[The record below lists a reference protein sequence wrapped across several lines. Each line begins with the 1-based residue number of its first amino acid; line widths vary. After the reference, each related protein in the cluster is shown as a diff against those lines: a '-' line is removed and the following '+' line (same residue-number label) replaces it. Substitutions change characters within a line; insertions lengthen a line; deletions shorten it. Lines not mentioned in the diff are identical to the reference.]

1 MSQPKRLSQDGE
13 RSLLR
18 RLRARDERALA
29 ELYDLVAPWVLGVAF
44 RILQDEAEAEDV
56 VGDVFQQVW
65 GHIDQHDARRGP
77 LVPWILSI
85 ARNRALD
92 ALRRR
97 RRWWRK
103 AERWERARE
112 AAAEDVVG
120 AHAPFEGSVP
130 GWPLH
135 REVHAALGALPE
147 EQRRV
152 VLLAYFEGLTH
163 SEIARRLGQ
172 PLGTVKTRLRI
183 AHQKL
188 TEALQHLKDW
198 MV

>member
-1 MSQPKRLSQDGE
+1 
-13 RSLLR
+13 
-18 RLRARDERALA
+18 
-29 ELYDLVAPWVLGVAF
+29 
-44 RILQDEAEAEDV
+44 ILQYAAEAEDV

-120 AHAPFEGSVP
+120 AHAPFEGSVV

-152 VLLAYFEGLTH
+152 VLLAYFEARVSALEDTLSLIRSPATRVVQIPVSTSGRVGAVTIFADTASHRWLVTCHGL
-163 SEIARRLGQ
+163 SPNQPGQ
-172 PLGTVKTRLRI
+172 AYQI
-183 AHQKL
+183 WFI
-188 TEALQHLKDW
+188 TEQGMKSAAVMSMDSP
-198 MV
+198 

>member
-1 MSQPKRLSQDGE
+1 QPKRLSQDGE

-92 ALRRR
+92 ALRD
-97 RRWWRK
+97 RK
-103 AERWERARE
+103 
-112 AAAEDVVG
+112 
-120 AHAPFEGSVP
+120 S
-130 GWPLH
+130 
-135 REVHAALGALPE
+135 
-147 EQRRV
+147 
-152 VLLAYFEGLTH
+152 
-163 SEIARRLGQ
+163 
-172 PLGTVKTRLRI
+172 TRLNSSHVKI
-183 AHQKL
+183 S
-188 TEALQHLKDW
+188 
-198 MV
+198 